1 MRSMILMLLASIA
14 IQQGNQRLKKH
25 YMREGVV
32 AALKKRGYEDVEGK
46 EMNKLL
52 HIYETIEK
60 SANDPIKRV
69 H

>member
-1 MRSMILMLLASIA
+1 
-14 IQQGNQRLKKH
+14 
-25 YMREGVV
+25 MREGVV